1 MHADGDRLNTTNLLR
16 LVLMFA
22 GVLCGGVVD
31 AQTSTANRWPFEA
44 QIGQFALH
52 SDFNVAADPQIVA
65 QLGSLQADLKKTL
78 QIEIYPEPI
87 HLILFEH
94 QSNYQGYMQRYFP
107 NVPFRR
113 ALFIKRRG
121 PGMVFAYK
129 SDQMH
134 IDLRHETSHALLN
147 ASLPYVP
154 LWLDEGLAEYF
165 ESPPTDAARQ
175 HIHQASTRRKA
186 FWRQVPSIES
196 LEAVGDLSAM
206 GATEYQ
212 EAWSWVHFLLHESDQ
227 SRGVLIRFLQELQA
241 HSPPGQLS
249 RRVATE
255 LPDWKS
261 RYLAHFQR

>member
-1 MHADGDRLNTTNLLR
+1 MHADGDRLNTNHFLRIALL
-16 LVLMFA
+16 LA
-22 GVLCGGVVD
+22 GALCSGTID
-31 AQTSTANRWPFEA
+31 AQTNAANRWPFEA
-44 QIGQFALH
+44 QIGQFAIH
-52 SDFNVAADPQIVA
+52 SDFDVASDPQFVA
-65 QLGSLQADLKKTL
+65 QLGSLQADLKQTL
-78 QIEIYPEPI
+78 QIEIYPEPV
-87 HLILFEH
+87 HLILF
-94 QSNYQGYMQRYFP
+94 QRQANYQGYMQRYFP
-107 NVPFRR
+107 TVPFRR

-165 ESPPTDAARQ
+165 ETPPTTNPRTHD
-175 HIHQASTRRKA
+175 HLTSTRMKA
-186 FWRQVPSIES
+186 FLRQVPSIES

-212 EAWSWVHFLLHESDQ
+212 ESWSWVHFLLHESEQ
-227 SRGVLIRFLQELQA
+227 SRRVLIGFLQDLQA

-261 RYLAHFQR
+261 RYINHFRR

>member
-1 MHADGDRLNTTNLLR
+1 MNTNHLLR
-16 LVLMFA
+16 ATLLIA
-22 GVLCGGVVD
+22 AALCSRGVD
-31 AQTSTANRWPFEA
+31 AQSTSADRWPFEA
-44 QIGQFALH
+44 QIGQFAIH
-52 SDFNVAADPQIVA
+52 SDFNVAANPQFVA

-94 QSNYQGYMQRYFP
+94 QANYQGYMQRYFP
-107 NVPFRR
+107 TVPFRR

-129 SDQMH
+129 SDQMYV
-134 IDLRHETSHALLN
+134 DLRHETSHALLN

-165 ESPPTDAARQ
+165 ESPPTGNARQ
-175 HIHQASTRRKA
+175 HTHQATTRRKA
-186 FWRQVPSIES
+186 FWRQVPTIES
-196 LEAVGDLSAM
+196 LEAVGDLTAM

-255 LPDWKS
+255 LPDWKE